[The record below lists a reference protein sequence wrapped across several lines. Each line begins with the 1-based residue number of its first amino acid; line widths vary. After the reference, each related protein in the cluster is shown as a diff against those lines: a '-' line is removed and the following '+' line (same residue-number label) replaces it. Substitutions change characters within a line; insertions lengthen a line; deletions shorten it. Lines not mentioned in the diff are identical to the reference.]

1 MNTNELLGVQTLIG
15 DKTKNKNLMPKIA
28 VVKADTWYFEDG
40 DYTVIKSISEWTDVS
55 SQDLEILKKY
65 IGSEYRI
72 LEQVP
77 EFSPDNEMSIERLLN
92 IAKGKQSERQKREKE
107 QAKKAKQRKEKRA
120 AQELERKQK
129 LLEKLKAELGSL

>member
-1 MNTNELLGVQTLIG
+1 MNTNELLGFQTLIG
-15 DKTKNKNLMPKIA
+15 DTTKNKNLMPKIA
-28 VVKADTWYFEDG
+28 VVKADTVYFEDG

-55 SQDLEILKKY
+55 SQDLEILKRY
-65 IGSEYRI
+65 ISGEYVV

-77 EFSPDNEMSIERLLN
+77 EVSSDNEVSIERLLN
-92 IAKGKQSERQKREKE
+92 IAKGKHEEMQKREKE
-107 QAKKAKQRKEKRA
+107 RAEKEKQRKEKRA